1 MNDKGFTLIE
11 VIAVIAIMGL
21 LAIIIT
27 PNVIKVLDQGQQKSY
42 DIMINNIVIASKN
55 FYEECKYGDI
65 KEDDGS
71 KMICEKEVNITLG
84 ELVNLGFLTGTNKEV
99 CNDNECITK
108 KVIINPKNNLDISN
122 CNVTIKVD
130 NNNGKVIYE
139 VIGNDDNKNCPNNKL
154 GSIN

>member
-27 PNVIKVLDQGQQKSY
+27 PNVIKVLEQGQQKSY

-108 KVIINPKNNLDISN
+108 KVIIFLIG
-122 CNVTIKVD
+122 
-130 NNNGKVIYE
+130 GK
-139 VIGNDDNKNCPNNKL
+139 
-154 GSIN
+154 INENQ